1 MSEATQVDPAEASA
15 EQGEEAPKGVQL
27 EPHQVILRPLVTEKG
42 MHRSTRYN
50 QYAFEVNPVA
60 TKVDIRRAVEDLF
73 DVHVEKVRTQTRKG
87 KVRRHKFRFGRTKNW
102 KKAIVTLSQEDSI
115 DFF

>member
-1 MSEATQVDPAEASA
+1 MAEATEQAEPVGPAI
-15 EQGEEAPKGVQL
+15 VL

-50 QYAFEVNPVA
+50 AYAFEIHRMA
-60 TKVDIRRAVEDLF
+60 TKDDVRRAVTELF
-73 DVHVEKVRTQTRKG
+73 GVRVLRVHTVNRKG
-87 KVRRHKFRFGRTKNW
+87 KPRRTRFRNGYTKDW
-102 KKAIVTLSQEDSI
+102 KKAIVKLHAEDRI